1 MDKKELFESVN
12 PAKALSIMALPTIGS
27 QIILLLYN
35 LADTWFIG
43 RTNNPYMIAA
53 SSLVVTVYLAVVALA
68 NVFGVGGSSLM
79 VRLMGDKNTD
89 EARRVASYSIIA
101 AVTAALV
108 FSLATLIC
116 LKPLLLAMGASDNT
130 FLYGRQYLIAT
141 TVIGAAP
148 TVLAMVMPMLLRNA
162 GYAKEAGFGVALG
175 GILNIFLDP
184 LFMFVILPKGYE
196 VLGAGI
202 ATMMSN
208 VISTIY
214 FIAIFRKVRETTV
227 LEIPKKLITIEQ
239 DSKRSFYSVG
249 IPAAFAIFLFDLVTI
264 VINRLTVS
272 YGDIPLAAMGI
283 VLKLERLPL
292 NVGLGICLGM
302 VPLIAYNYS
311 AKNYDRM
318 MKFASLARIAILS
331 FSGICIILFWFFA
344 EPITASFIKDEETVR
359 YAAMILKGRCF
370 AMPFMLIGYHV
381 VNFMNAV
388 DRGKVSFLLAVIRH
402 LVLIIPLL
410 FIMNAVFGFTGL
422 IWSQLAADVL
432 NALVAVIIYSKVKA
446 EILNS

>member
-12 PAKALSIMALPTIGS
+12 PARALSIMALPTIGS

-184 LFMFVILPKGYE
+184 LLMFVILPKGYE

-227 LEIPKKLITIEQ
+227 LEIPKKLITI
-239 DSKRSFYSVG
+239 
-249 IPAAFAIFLFDLVTI
+249 
-264 VINRLTVS
+264 
-272 YGDIPLAAMGI
+272 
-283 VLKLERLPL
+283 
-292 NVGLGICLGM
+292 
-302 VPLIAYNYS
+302 
-311 AKNYDRM
+311 
-318 MKFASLARIAILS
+318 
-331 FSGICIILFWFFA
+331 
-344 EPITASFIKDEETVR
+344 
-359 YAAMILKGRCF
+359 
-370 AMPFMLIGYHV
+370 
-381 VNFMNAV
+381 
-388 DRGKVSFLLAVIRH
+388 
-402 LVLIIPLL
+402 
-410 FIMNAVFGFTGL
+410 
-422 IWSQLAADVL
+422 
-432 NALVAVIIYSKVKA
+432 
-446 EILNS
+446 